1 MEQENKS
8 SYKISVSERNEMKK
22 KILKNF
28 PKMKEFMEQEE
39 WWESIEEMRSETQPT
54 KSPNTNRETKM
65 DNNYSH
71 YRCSVIVR
79 KSEDRKFEFIVPQ
92 HSVDKDGVVD
102 YDILQE
108 ITDKFEDDELSFENC
123 KEEFSTF
130 IHRNTDVF
138 GSSDGL
144 VRVLE
149 RPQVSPI
156 SNMILIESG
165 CNYRDEDQNYVSY
178 HNQELPSSL
187 EVFGENK

>member
-65 DNNYSH
+65 DNNETNYSH
-71 YRCSVIVR
+71 YICSVIVR

-123 KEEFSTF
+123 EEEFSTF
-130 IHRNTDVF
+130 IHRNT
-138 GSSDGL
+138 
-144 VRVLE
+144 LE

-156 SNMILIESG
+156 SNMIGIESG
-165 CNYRDEDQNYVSY
+165 CHYRDEDQNYVSY
-178 HNQELPSSL
+178 YNQELPSSL

>member
-1 MEQENKS
+1 ME
-8 SYKISVSERNEMKK
+8 KK
-22 KILKNF
+22 C
-28 PKMKEFMEQEE
+28 
-39 WWESIEEMRSETQPT
+39 
-54 KSPNTNRETKM
+54 
-65 DNNYSH
+65 SH

-108 ITDKFEDDELSFENC
+108 ITDKFEDDELSFEDC

-130 IHRNTDVF
+130 IHMDSF
-138 GSSDGL
+138 
-144 VRVLE
+144 E

-156 SNMILIESG
+156 SNQMIMIESG

-178 HNQELPSSL
+178 YNQELPSSL
-187 EVFGENK
+187 EVYGGKNK